1 MKNILLRCTSGKFG
15 SYFGQIFDRVL
26 ILSDSFSLQHLN
38 AWLVCSHE
46 FAGCLRQDDFDFLR
60 RNLYFSGNIFKLHP
74 DCKHYSSPCAPSP
87 NLTDCEC
94 SVLKQVNLFHLPT
107 CGIIS
112 ALSFWGRGSA
122 ELESDEKSSFWKG
135 KKLLPVQF
143 CSFKEEGDCVCGVTC
158 HPFKLQ
164 GIPVAWVLALPVHFL
179 PMNAEY
185 SHSIP

>member
-1 MKNILLRCTSGKFG
+1 MVNLALILARFLTEFWFWVIPSVSSTWMHDWSAVMSLLAAWGRMTLIFYEEICISQVTYSSSILTASIILPRVPPHRTWLTVRALFWSRLTCFICPHVVSFLRCLFG
-15 SYFGQIFDRVL
+15 
-26 ILSDSFSLQHLN
+26 
-38 AWLVCSHE
+38 A
-46 FAGCLRQDDFDFLR
+46 
-60 RNLYFSGNIFKLHP
+60 
-74 DCKHYSSPCAPSP
+74 
-87 NLTDCEC
+87 
-94 SVLKQVNLFHLPT
+94 
-107 CGIIS
+107 
-112 ALSFWGRGSA
+112 RGSA